1 MIFGAYMIIPLSE
14 VGLTMCMESSKG
26 DIKMLYSMK
35 SMSPNDLENIVHPNT
50 IKQNTIHSNII
61 H

>member
-1 MIFGAYMIIPLSE
+1 MIIPLSE

-26 DIKMLYSMK
+26 DIKMLYSMN

-50 IKQNTIHSNII
+50 IQQNTIHSNII